1 MNDINMFQFLFIMIL
16 FVSLIDKGNQSNS
29 FFSVPLDTLGSGY
42 SIITN
47 FLNYNSSIKFY
58 INIQADISTLTAR
71 FTKREEYSNFTSLG
85 PSSITDNF
93 SKHAEILQN
102 TIILSTEVLSKDF
115 NLLFGQFDDND
126 LALSYN
132 TIKDKD
138 SLINNLYR
146 NKLIKDKVFSFN
158 KMERDVLYFGKPI
171 NEKKYSGNCKIR
183 NNQWACQMINVYV
196 GAQSYNAKSNV
207 VFDPKVFGIYIPD
220 PFFKWLDDIFFKAQK
235 KTKACSYENFYEH
248 YFYLCDCKSSKQ
260 FPDLHFGIGNYI
272 YTMTHRDL
280 FFPYEDFCVFG
291 MENLR
296 RNDFIFGTYFIKL
309 FDIEFNF
316 DSKRITFST
325 NNNII
330 KYNEKENEINE
341 EVLQFSIICFTIIL
355 LAIFIIYFLCII
367 YKTHL

>member
-1 MNDINMFQFLFIMIL
+1 MLLVFYLLIIPI
-16 FVSLIDKGNQSNS
+16 SLIQNNQPYS

-42 SIITN
+42 SILTN

-58 INIQADISTLTAR
+58 INIQSDISTITER

-85 PSSITDNF
+85 RSSITDNY

-102 TIILSTEVLSKDF
+102 TIIFPSTEVSSKDF
-115 NLLFGQFDDND
+115 KILFGQFNDND

-132 TIKDKD
+132 TINDKD

-146 NKLIKDKVFSFN
+146 NKLIKDKIFSFN
-158 KMERDVLYFGKPI
+158 KMEGNVLYFGKPI
-171 NEKKYSGNCKIR
+171 NSKKYSGNCKIR
-183 NNQWACQMINVYV
+183 NNKWACQMINVYV
-196 GAQSYNAKSNV
+196 GDQSYNKKSNV
-207 VFDPKVFGIYIPD
+207 IFDPKVLGIYIPD
-220 PFFKWLDDIFFKAQK
+220 PFFKWLDNIFFNEKK

-248 YFYLCDCKSSKQ
+248 YFYLCDCKTSKQ

-272 YTMTHRDL
+272 YTMTYRDL
-280 FFPYEDFCVFG
+280 FFTYEEFCVFG

-316 DSKRITFST
+316 DSKKITFST

-330 KYNEKENEINE
+330 QFNEKENEINE
-341 EVLQFSIICFTIIL
+341 EVLQFSIICFIIIL
-355 LAIFIIYFLCII
+355 LGSFIIYFLCII
-367 YKTHL
+367 YKIHF

>member
-1 MNDINMFQFLFIMIL
+1 MNVFNMFQFLLIMIL

-58 INIQADISTLTAR
+58 INLQADISTLTAR

-171 NEKKYSGNCKIR
+171 NEKNIVVTVKSEI
-183 NNQWACQMINVYV
+183 INGLV
-196 GAQSYNAKSNV
+196 K
-207 VFDPKVFGIYIPD
+207 
-220 PFFKWLDDIFFKAQK
+220 
-235 KTKACSYENFYEH
+235 
-248 YFYLCDCKSSKQ
+248 
-260 FPDLHFGIGNYI
+260 
-272 YTMTHRDL
+272 
-280 FFPYEDFCVFG
+280 
-291 MENLR
+291 
-296 RNDFIFGTYFIKL
+296 
-309 FDIEFNF
+309 
-316 DSKRITFST
+316 
-325 NNNII
+325 
-330 KYNEKENEINE
+330 
-341 EVLQFSIICFTIIL
+341 
-355 LAIFIIYFLCII
+355 
-367 YKTHL
+367 